1 MPALQF
7 TRVGNELQE
16 ASFGEILR
24 SIAQGIADG
33 QRALDLAAIQTLIV
47 LSTTEVS
54 VIPEITEVITGQSLK
69 VPISGQ
75 PSVSIEVTGARVT
88 ASPSDPVQMSALQAG
103 LLPTFYQFTDAT
115 IELKI
120 SIQLRQAVQTET
132 DGSTQTSGIFAFA
145 SHVNFR
151 TQNTYS
157 YQVDASSSVTA
168 TLKPVPAN
176 LRLTPS
182 TITVNTLAGKTPV
195 VTVSS

>member
-7 TRVGNELQE
+7 TQVGNELQE
-16 ASFGEILR
+16 ASFGEIIR

-33 QRALDLAAIQTLIV
+33 QRALDLTAIQTMAV
-47 LSTTEVS
+47 LANTPVD
-54 VIPEITEVITGQSLK
+54 VIPEITEVITGQTMS

-75 PSVSIEVTGARVT
+75 PSVGITGVRVT
-88 ASPSDPVQMSALQAG
+88 ATASNPVTMSALQAG
-103 LLPTFYQFTDAT
+103 LLPSFYQFTDVEIA
-115 IELKI
+115 LKM
-120 SIQLRQAVQTET
+120 SIQLREATQTET
-132 DGSTQTSGIFAFA
+132 DGTTQTTGIFVFG

-157 YQVDASSSVTA
+157 YSVDASSSVTA

-176 LRLTPS
+176 LRIQPQ
-182 TITVNTLAGKTPV
+182 TIVVNNTGKTPT

>member
-7 TRVGNELQE
+7 SQVGNELQE
-16 ASFGEILR
+16 AGFGEILR

-33 QRALDLAAIQTLIV
+33 QRALDLAAIQTLIA
-47 LSTTEVS
+47 LASTPVS
-54 VIPEITEVITGQSLK
+54 IIPEVTEVITSQDLT

-75 PSVSIEVTGARVT
+75 PSIGVTGIRVT
-88 ASPSDPVQMSALQAG
+88 ANPSAPIQMSALQAG
-103 LLPTFYQFTDAT
+103 LLPTFYQFTDAV

-120 SIQLRQAVQTET
+120 SVQLREATQTET
-132 DGSTQTSGIFAFA
+132 DGTTQTSGIFAFA

-176 LRLTPS
+176 LRVTPS
-182 TITVNTLAGKTPV
+182 MITVNTLTGKTPT
-195 VTVSS
+195 VTVST

>member
-1 MPALQF
+1 MPNLQF
-7 TRVGNELQE
+7 TQVGNELQE
-16 ASFGEILR
+16 AGFGEILR

-33 QRALDLAAIQTLIV
+33 QRALDLAAIQTLLV
-47 LSTTEVS
+47 LSNTQVTI
-54 VIPEITEVITGQSLK
+54 IPEVTEVITGQPLS
-69 VPISGQ
+69 VPISGH
-75 PSVSIEVTGARVT
+75 PSVGVTGVRV
-88 ASPSDPVQMSALQAG
+88 SGIPSDPVQMSALQAG

-120 SIQLRQAVQTET
+120 SIQLRQAIQTET
-132 DGSTQTSGIFAFA
+132 DGSTQRSGIFAFA

-176 LRLTPS
+176 LRITPS
-182 TITVNTLAGKTPV
+182 TITINALAGKTPS

>member
-7 TRVGNELQE
+7 TQVGNELQE

-47 LSTTEVS
+47 LSTTPVS
-54 VIPEITEVITGQSLK
+54 VIPEITEVITAQSVT

-75 PSVSIEVTGARVT
+75 PSIEVTGARVT

-120 SIQLRQAVQTET
+120 SIQLRQATQTDT

-182 TITVNTLAGKTPV
+182 IITVNTLTGKAPS